1 MKVAIT
7 GGKGGTGKSTVS
19 TALAV
24 ELAKNYKVMLVDAD
38 VECPDDHIIL
48 SIPRE
53 KIKDVTIFLPFFNE
67 EKCLRCGKCGEICK
81 ENAIILIK
89 NKFPFLVS
97 GQCTG
102 CGACRLACPNE
113 AIEEDTQAV
122 GSIYLGKPL
131 LRSGIAENF
140 ILISGETDIGCESSS
155 PVVNATI
162 DFASSLEENYD
173 FLVVDTAAGT
183 HCNVIAA
190 LMDVDLAFA
199 VAEPTPLGKHDLDL
213 ILKLLEIMEIR
224 SEIIVNKSNIGDL
237 GLIQELNCK
246 YGVNILSEI
255 PYTKEI
261 IKSYSKGIPA
271 VHEKISEIA
280 EWMGRLL

>member
-24 ELAKNYKVMLVDAD
+24 ELAKNYRVMLVDAD

-48 SIPRE
+48 SIPRK
-53 KIKDVTIFLPFFNE
+53 KINDVTTFLPFFNE
-67 EKCLRCGKCGEICK
+67 KKCLKCGKCGEICK
-81 ENAIILIK
+81 ENAIILIRD
-89 NKFPFLVS
+89 KFPLLVK

-102 CGACRLACPNE
+102 CGACNLACPNG
-113 AIEEDTQAV
+113 AIEKDTQV
-122 GSIYLGKPL
+122 IGSIYLGKPL
-131 LRSGIAENF
+131 FDSGIDENF

-173 FLVVDTAAGT
+173 FLVIDTAAGT
-183 HCNVIAA
+183 HCNVIVA
-190 LMDVDLAFA
+190 LMNADLVFA
-199 VAEPTPLGKHDLDL
+199 VAEPTPLGKHDLDI

-224 SEIIVNKSNIGDL
+224 SEVIVNRSNIGDL
-237 GLIQELNCK
+237 SLIQELICR
-246 YGVNILSEI
+246 YGVNILSDI
-255 PYTKEI
+255 PYTEEI
-261 IKSYSKGIPA
+261 IKNYSEGVPV
-271 VHEKISEIA
+271 VHQKISEIA
-280 EWMGRLL
+280 ERAGHLL